1 MGMGVSLGG
10 FKVIH
15 SGIVLNALALKN
27 MKMREG
33 MDASN
38 RETIEKPVWIEVLA
52 INEDGHIVS
61 IKDEAWTFQFLPV
74 VTK

>member
-1 MGMGVSLGG
+1 MGVSLSG

-33 MDASN
+33 MDASK

-52 INEDGHIVS
+52 INEDGHVVS

>member
-1 MGMGVSLGG
+1 MGMGVSLSG

-15 SGIVLNALALKN
+15 NEVVLNALALKN

-33 MDASN
+33 MDINN

-52 INEDGHIVS
+52 INGDGNIVS
-61 IKDEAWTFQFLPV
+61 IRDEAWTFQFLPI